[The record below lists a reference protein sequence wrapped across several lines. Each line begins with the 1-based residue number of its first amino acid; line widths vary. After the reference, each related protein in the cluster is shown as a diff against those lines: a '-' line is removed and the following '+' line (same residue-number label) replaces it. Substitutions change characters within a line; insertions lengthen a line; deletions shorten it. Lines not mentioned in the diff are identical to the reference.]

1 MEKQENKKVVF
12 NLNKVQIE
20 DLNGT
25 MCRVEDFC
33 KQIGNQVFIAAPSIE
48 LHDAARLIHSGND
61 VELTQI
67 ELSTIMQI
75 VDAEPYYRPFAHIPL
90 MTYLNTLLQQFKT
103 TKEETNNEN

>member
-1 MEKQENKKVVF
+1 MEIQENKKVIL

-25 MCRVEDFC
+25 ICRVEDFC
-33 KQIGNQVFIAAPSIE
+33 KQIGNQIFIAAPSIE

-61 VELTQI
+61 VALTQN
-67 ELSTIMQI
+67 ELSNIIQI
-75 VDAEPYYRPFAHIPL
+75 VDSEPYYRPFAHIPL
-90 MTYLNTLLQQFKT
+90 MTYLNESLQKFKT